1 MQENLNSKR
10 ILTYDDL
17 IQAASGDSKE
27 PLVSVQKYSPSIL
40 AVYDKPD
47 MLAYTGD
54 TILVRDSVAKKLA
67 AVNDFLEENAS
78 LRLKVVYGYR
88 HPEVQEKYFYNRKAE
103 LQKGNPSLDDDSL
116 NRLTHNFVA
125 VPDVAGHPTGGAVDL
140 TIVDTTG
147 KELNMGNVIADYTD
161 PEIIKTY
168 ATTNSS
174 QIVNRKV
181 LHDAMIAQGFA
192 PFYGEWWHFSYGD
205 REWAAFYNKKE
216 APYSAINL

>member
-17 IQAASGDSKE
+17 VQAGSGGSKE

-47 MLAYTGD
+47 MLVYTGD
-54 TILVRDSVAKKLA
+54 IILVRDPVAKKLA
-67 AVNDFLEENAS
+67 AVNDFLEKS
-78 LRLKVVYGYR
+78 VGMRLKVVYGYR

-103 LQKGNPSLDDDSL
+103 LQEDNPSLDDNSL
-116 NRLTHNFVA
+116 NRLTHNFIA

-147 KELNMGNVIADYTD
+147 KELNMGNAIADYTD
-161 PEIIKTY
+161 PRIIKTF

-174 QIVNRKV
+174 QIANRKM

-192 PFYGEWWHFSYGD
+192 PFYGEWWHYSYGD

-216 APYSAINL
+216 ALYGAINL